1 MKKGKAIALVVVA
14 VAAIA
19 AIIVLFNSFYT
30 VAENEYA
37 CVFRFSRIESVS
49 DEAGLHFKIPFIDE
63 VRKFPDTV
71 LIYDIPPSDVL
82 TSDQKSMTV
91 DSYLTWKISEPQ
103 TFYQSL
109 GSISAAETRLNAL
122 TYKALKNLMGTLAQD
137 DIINQDDASER
148 NDIYAGITTEVAD
161 SAKVYGID
169 VIDVKIKRFDLPEDN
184 EQAVY
189 ERMIS
194 DRERIAVEYTA
205 NGEYQASLIRND
217 VDRQVNIIISD
228 AKAEAAAIEAEGEA
242 EYMRLLAEA
251 YNSEDKKDFYEFI
264 RSLDAL
270 KASLTGEEK
279 VIVLGRDSALGKLL
293 IGAYDAADE
302 TGAE

>member
-1 MKKGKAIALVVVA
+1 
-14 VAAIA
+14 
-19 AIIVLFNSFYT
+19 
-30 VAENEYA
+30 
-37 CVFRFSRIESVS
+37 
-49 DEAGLHFKIPFIDE
+49 
-63 VRKFPDTV
+63 
-71 LIYDIPPSDVL
+71 
-82 TSDQKSMTV
+82 
-91 DSYLTWKISEPQ
+91 
-103 TFYQSL
+103 
-109 GSISAAETRLNAL
+109 
-122 TYKALKNLMGTLAQD
+122 MGTLAQD